1 MKKNHQIVL
10 VAASVFL
17 AILLFFADE
26 SQNSFMFLSSVKEV
40 FNLMFFAVLFS
51 ILPLVLY
58 SSMKGT
64 ANQKRLAFAGF
75 GLLPAVLLLVL
86 ILS

>member
-1 MKKNHQIVL
+1 MKRNHQIVL

-17 AILLFFADE
+17 AILLFFAEDNQ
-26 SQNSFMFLSSVKEV
+26 SSFTF
-40 FNLMFFAVLFS
+40 LMFFAVLFS

-64 ANQKRLAFAGF
+64 AAQKRLALAGF
-75 GLLPAVLLLVL
+75 GLVPAVLLLVL
-86 ILS
+86 ILT

>member
-1 MKKNHQIVL
+1 MKRNHQIVL

-26 SQNSFMFLSSVKEV
+26 NQNSLFLSSVKEV
-40 FNLMFFAVLFS
+40 FNLMFFGVLFS

-58 SSMKGT
+58 SSTKGT
-64 ANQKRLAFAGF
+64 AAQKRLAFAGF

-86 ILS
+86 ILR

>member
-1 MKKNHQIVL
+1 MKRNHQIVL

-26 SQNSFMFLSSVKEV
+26 SQNSLFLSNVKEV

-64 ANQKRLAFAGF
+64 AAQKRLAFAGF

-86 ILS
+86 ILR

>member
-17 AILLFFADE
+17 AVLLFFADE
-26 SQNSFMFLSSVKEV
+26 NQNSFTFLSNVKEV
-40 FNLMFFAVLFS
+40 FNLMFFGVLFS

-58 SSMKGT
+58 SST
-64 ANQKRLAFAGF
+64 AAEKRLVFAGV

>member
-1 MKKNHQIVL
+1 MKRSHQIVL

-26 SQNSFMFLSSVKEV
+26 HQNSFMFQSSVREV

-58 SSMKGT
+58 RSMKGT
-64 ANQKRLAFAGF
+64 AAQKRLAFAGV
-75 GLLPAVLLLVL
+75 GLLPAALLLVL
-86 ILS
+86 ILK